1 MSRRNGGIIGPTNTP
16 VGGLFKGS
24 ASGVWRMNDL
34 LTFVSN
40 SQWPTGPQSIDNSCR
55 FNDGDSPRLQ
65 RNLSDGNDTAT
76 TISIWFKRS
85 TITTAQTLLECYADS
100 NNYFRVRLEADDVL
114 QIRDRLSGSDQL
126 RLKTNALLRDT
137 SAWYNLIISIDTT
150 NGTAADRCKVF
161 INGTRITSFG
171 TETTYG
177 SSDVIQTGNASST
190 VNVGGSGSGDN
201 YLDGYMAE
209 VVFVDGQT
217 SDETSFGET
226 DSTTGIWKPK
236 KIGAFASA
244 GTNSFYLD
252 FKDSSNLGNDASGLN
267 NDFTVNNLTSIDQST
282 DTCVENFATLNPL
295 NNTTDGNPAVYSEGN
310 LKFATAGDAS
320 GKRYG
325 GTGTIGVSKGKWY
338 WEVKHGSTDG
348 GGTLSIGIT
357 HDMGLLSRSSPQ
369 YVGGDNASFG
379 YYGGDGDIYHNNS
392 DNTYGNTFG
401 DGDIIGVALDVDNSK
416 LYFSKNGTWQNSGDP
431 TSGSTGTGAF
441 SIDSLSGT
449 VDGVYVPAVSDIN
462 STPNV
467 VGEINFGAPSFSISS
482 GNADANGH
490 GNFEYAVPSGY
501 FALCT
506 KNLSEFG

>member
-16 VGGLFKGS
+16 VGGLFKGV
-24 ASGVWRMNDL
+24 AGGVWRMNDV

-40 SQWPTGPQSIDNSCR
+40 NQWPSGPQSIDNSCR

-76 TISIWFKRS
+76 TISMWFKRS

-100 NNYFRVRLEADDVL
+100 SNYFRVRLEADDVL

-126 RLKTNALLRDT
+126 RLKTSALFRDT
-137 SAWYNLIISIDTT
+137 SAWYNLVISIDTT

-236 KIGAFASA
+236 KIGSFTSA
-244 GTNSFYLD
+244 GDNSFYLD
-252 FKDSSNLGNDASGLN
+252 FKDSSTLGNDASGLN

-282 DTCVENFATLNPL
+282 DTCVVNYATLVNASSASATYTL
-295 NNTTDGNPAVYSEGN
+295 SEGN
-310 LKFATAGDAS
+310 LKVEKSAS
-320 GKRYG
+320 NWYG
-325 GTGTIGVSKGKWY
+325 SPRANMGVRNGKWY
-338 WEVKHGSTDG
+338 YECKVVNKANGFMIGYMSASNLTDVGDRATNNFPKLNGFQASGYIKRQDNTEVN
-348 GGTLSIGIT
+348 I
-357 HDMGLLSRSSPQ
+357 SS
-369 YVGGDNASFG
+369 SFTWAN
-379 YYGGDGDIYHNNS
+379 GDIAQ
-392 DNTYGNTFG
+392 
-401 DGDIIGVALDVDNSK
+401 IALDMDNKK
-416 LYFSKNGTWQNSGDP
+416 LWVGKNGSYYNSGDP
-431 TSGSTGTGAF
+431 ASGSNETIGSSYFDSNEDYLPVITMYGTNEGQF
-441 SIDSLSGT
+441 
-449 VDGVYVPAVSDIN
+449 
-462 STPNV
+462 
-467 VGEINFGAPSFSISS
+467 NFGNPPYSISS
-482 GNADANGH
+482 GNSDANGF

-501 FALCT
+501 YAINT
-506 KNLSEFG
+506 TNLNTYG

>member
-1 MSRRNGGIIGPTNTP
+1 MNQDNGGVIGKINTP
-16 VGGLFKGS
+16 TTTV
-24 ASGVWRMNDL
+24 ASGVWSIQDQFEAQSSS
-34 LTFVSN
+34 T
-40 SQWPTGPQSIDNSCR
+40 WPLAFPQTTIANSCR
-55 FNDGDSPRLQ
+55 FDGS
-65 RNLSDGNDTAT
+65 SDYLHKTASGAGNRRTL
-76 TISIWFKRS
+76 TISTWFKRS
-85 TITTAQTLLECYADS
+85 DPGNSRVLMAQGSGGARDMLLIESTDKLQFSRYDS
-100 NNYFRVRLEADDVL
+100 SYVYHLNTNRLFRDP
-114 QIRDRLSGSDQL
+114 
-126 RLKTNALLRDT
+126 
-137 SAWYNLIISIDTT
+137 SAWYHVVVEVDTT
-150 NGTAADRCKVF
+150 QATASNRIKLYVNGVQE
-161 INGTRITSFG
+161 TSFG
-171 TETTYG
+171 TETYPSQNFDTDWNSTQQLRVG
-177 SSDVIQTGNASST
+177 VDTDGNFE
-190 VNVGGSGSGDN
+190 
-201 YLDGYMAE
+201 YFGYMCE
-209 VVFVDGQT
+209 VSIIDGT
-217 SDETSFGET
+217 ALGPTSFGAFNPVT
-226 DSTTGIWKPK
+226 NIWEP
-236 KIGAFASA
+236 IAYA
-244 GTNSFYLD
+244 GTYGTNGFKLD
-252 FKDSSNLGNDASGLN
+252 FADSSALGNDVSGNN
-267 NDFTVNNLTSIDQST
+267 NDFTVNALTSIDQST
-282 DTCVENFATLNPL
+282 DTCSNNFATLNPL

-310 LKFATAGDAS
+310 LKFVTAGDAS

-467 VGEINFGAPSFSISS
+467 VGEMNFGAPPFSISS

-506 KNLSEFG
+506 KNLAEFG